1 MSSAAG
7 KEAGAKE
14 APKSAGAAG
23 GGDKG
28 KPVAAAPSALEL
40 LEEDDEFEEFQGAN
54 WADAAK
60 GEAEEGQ
67 LWQDDWVS

>member
-14 APKSAGAAG
+14 AGAKSAGAA

-28 KPVAAAPSALEL
+28 KPVAEAPSALEL